1 MDKQIAKLHRAIYI
15 WEKYRNWNE
24 CFYKKKRNCDKIFL
38 EKNTDFIIF
47 FMFVSLE
54 DTSYKEDDNDIATS
68 NSAPI
73 EPSVIDANI
82 SERKSK
88 VTL

>member
-1 MDKQIAKLHRAIYI
+1 MDKQIAKLHRAFYI

-47 FMFVSLE
+47 YQVFE
-54 DTSYKEDDNDIATS
+54 
-68 NSAPI
+68 
-73 EPSVIDANI
+73 VIKLN
-82 SERKSK
+82 KG
-88 VTL
+88 T